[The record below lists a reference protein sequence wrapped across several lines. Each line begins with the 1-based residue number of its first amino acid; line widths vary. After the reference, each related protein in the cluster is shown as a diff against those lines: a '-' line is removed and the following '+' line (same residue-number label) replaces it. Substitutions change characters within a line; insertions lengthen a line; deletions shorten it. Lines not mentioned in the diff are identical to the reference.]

1 LRVPADGTIV
11 NSKRKA
17 RANVYAHKIT
27 LLTHDQDRVPVR
39 LFCVH
44 IPVHP
49 YKEKKDADTVAAVQV
64 ERNPE

>member
-1 LRVPADGTIV
+1 
-11 NSKRKA
+11 
-17 RANVYAHKIT
+17 VYAHKIT